1 MQNKLKWCFT
11 IKDGAALDTPN
22 PIISKSF
29 LELSKDTL
37 MVAETVIETGEAVW
51 STSMIYY
58 AQYYAVYA
66 FLSRLGIRCENHVC
80 SIKIAAFL
88 LGDEIVSEIENSRKR
103 RINAQYYLK
112 TENIE
117 SIRKRFSAA
126 KVTVTSIESIISS
139 LTENKIDD
147 YLSKLKS
154 EIKTETN

>member
-11 IKDGAALDTPN
+11 IKDGAVLDAPN
-22 PIISKSF
+22 STISKSF
-29 LELSKDTL
+29 LGLSKDTL
-37 MVAETVIETGEAVW
+37 RVAETVIETGETVW

-58 AQYYAVYA
+58 AQYYAIYA

-88 LGDEIVSEIENSRKR
+88 LSDEIVSEIENSRKR

-112 TENIE
+112 TEDLE
-117 SIRKRFSAA
+117 SIKKRFSTA
-126 KVTVTSIESIISS
+126 KVTVTSIEDILSS
-139 LTENKIDD
+139 LTENRVDD

-154 EIKTETN
+154 EIKT